1 MSRVLWS
8 RLRVGLGFV
17 GCRGG
22 RTRRRALV
30 GRSFSVV
37 VLVADGVAVGCDG
50 WSLSAVGCFDRTL
63 DDDK

>member
-1 MSRVLWS
+1 M
-8 RLRVGLGFV
+8 GLGFV